1 MKTSKEIARL
11 ARIESLAQMVI
22 AGQTM
27 KQAAATLGV
36 HYNTVRLDA
45 KTPLFRET
53 LERIR
58 ERSREKAEQMLTE
71 AVVDVVAELRRG
83 AEKAARLMSST
94 LLESPN
100 ENIVFKAASDLL
112 DRDERSSKHR
122 KMTVNN
128 VNSWL
133 TPELLIRAAK
143 AAREVRE
150 NEHVGRQVLPVPQPD
165 EESVIDIDTSSLET
179 PDTDWK

>member
-1 MKTSKEIARL
+1 MNTSKEIARL
-11 ARIESLAQMVI
+11 ARIESFARMVI

-27 KQAAATLGV
+27 KQAASTLGV

-58 ERSREKAEQMLTE
+58 EESRKKAEEVLTE

-83 AEKAARLMSST
+83 AEQAARVMTSN
-94 LLESPN
+94 LLHSQN

-112 DRDERSSKHR
+112 DRDERTSKR
-122 KMTVNN
+122 RNMTVHHD
-128 VNSWL
+128 VQL
-133 TPELLIRAAK
+133 F
-143 AAREVRE
+143 
-150 NEHVGRQVLPVPQPD
+150 
-165 EESVIDIDTSSLET
+165 
-179 PDTDWK
+179 

>member
-1 MKTSKEIARL
+1 MNTSKEIARQ
-11 ARIESLAQMVI
+11 ARIESIARMVI

-53 LERIR
+53 LKRIR
-58 ERSREKAEQMLTE
+58 EESRAKAEEVLTE

-83 AEKAARLMSST
+83 AEKAARVMSST
-94 LLESPN
+94 LLHSQN
-100 ENIVFKAASDLL
+100 ENIVLKAAADLL

-122 KMTVNN
+122 KLTVH
-128 VNSWL
+128 SDRPL
-133 TPELLIRAAK
+133 FTPE
-143 AAREVRE
+143 
-150 NEHVGRQVLPVPQPD
+150 
-165 EESVIDIDTSSLET
+165 SLALAF
-179 PDTDWK
+179 

>member
-1 MKTSKEIARL
+1 MNTSKEIARQ
-11 ARIESLAQMVI
+11 ARIESLARMVI

-27 KQAAATLGV
+27 KQAASTLGV

-58 ERSREKAEQMLTE
+58 EQSREKAEEMLTE

-112 DRDERSSKHR
+112 DRDERSSKR
-122 KMTVNN
+122 RRMTVHN
-128 VNSWL
+128 VHEIL
-133 TPELLIRAAK
+133 TPELLLRAAK
-143 AAREVRE
+143 AAREAME
-150 NEHVGRQVLPVPQPD
+150 NEKLRRDVLPMPQPD
-165 EESVIDIDTSSLET
+165 EESVIDIDTSSLEM
-179 PDTDWK
+179 PDTD

>member
-11 ARIESLAQMVI
+11 ARIESIARMVI

-83 AEKAARLMSST
+83 AEKAARLMSSK
-94 LLESPN
+94 LLNSQN

-112 DRDERSSKHR
+112 DRDERSSKRR
-122 KMTVNN
+122 KMTVHN
-128 VNSWL
+128 VHSWL
-133 TPELLIRAAK
+133 TPELLLAAAK
-143 AAREVRE
+143 CAREIRE
-150 NEHVGRQVLPVPQPD
+150 NEKRRPQID
-165 EESVIDIDTSSLET
+165 EDSVIDIDT
-179 PDTDWK
+179 